1 MADPKAAPK
10 QDKAAEVA
18 EQPERK
24 PGSPI
29 TETDGRFKEAEFQ
42 RTLWVCTTNENTQPD
57 DLLATEYW
65 AHVAAKLKPYDRIE
79 ARANDGAWFAEL
91 LVLEAGR
98 NWARMHMLAA
108 WKLTTSDVAQSQSA
122 PKSPYADFRVENMG
136 PHAKWCVI
144 RRSDNQKIHEG
155 AENQDAAKRWLDE
168 RIKAGI

>member
-24 PGSPI
+24 PGVPI
-29 TETDGRFKEAEFQ
+29 TDDRIQESEFAY
-42 RTLWVCTTNENTQPD
+42 TTHIGTAYENTEPA

-65 AHVAAKLKPYDRIE
+65 AHRAAKLRPWDEIKI
-79 ARANDGAWFAEL
+79 RANDGSWYAHL
-91 LVLEAGR
+91 LVLESGR
-98 NWARMHMLAA
+98 NWARVHMLSA
-108 WKLTTSDVAQSQSA
+108 WKLTTSEVAQTQSA
-122 PKSPYADFRVENMG
+122 PKSPYADFRVEHMG

-144 RRSDNQKIHEG
+144 RRSDNEKIHEG
-155 AENQDAAKRWLDE
+155 AENQDSAMKWLNE

>member
-1 MADPKAAPK
+1 MADPKAASK

-29 TETDGRFKEAEFQ
+29 TDDRIQESEFAY
-42 RTLWVCTTNENTQPD
+42 TTHIGTAYENTEPG

-65 AHVAAKLKPYDRIE
+65 AHRAAKLRPWDEIKI
-79 ARANDGAWFAEL
+79 RANDGSWYAHL
-91 LVLEAGR
+91 LVLESGR
-98 NWARMHMLAA
+98 NWARVHMLSA
-108 WKLTTSDVAQSQSA
+108 WKLTTSEVAQTQSA
-122 PKSPYADFRVENMG
+122 PKSPFADFRVEHMG

-155 AENQDAAKRWLDE
+155 AENQDAAMAWLKE